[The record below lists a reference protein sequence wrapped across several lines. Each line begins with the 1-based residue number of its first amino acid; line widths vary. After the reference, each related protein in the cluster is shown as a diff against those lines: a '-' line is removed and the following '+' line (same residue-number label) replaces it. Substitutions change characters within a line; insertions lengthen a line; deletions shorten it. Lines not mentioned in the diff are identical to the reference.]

1 MKIEDLVNDAL
12 PFLLWIGDWKEKLPV
27 VDLATVLSPVLSA
40 RYARDALQSL
50 PKDLSKGAEV
60 DDPASVA
67 VLSVDVVNGFCYEG
81 PLSSPRVAA
90 TVPPI
95 VRLFERAHALGV
107 RHFILIQDTH
117 DDEAVEFGSF
127 APHCTRGSQESDT
140 VPEFRAL
147 PFFDQFTVIP
157 KNSISSSI
165 GTELPA
171 WLDARPEVT
180 TFIVVG
186 DCTDLCTYQLA
197 MYLRLRANARQRA
210 TDRVVL
216 PVDCVDTYD
225 LPVAV
230 AQELGIFPHHGDL
243 VHLIFLYSMAL
254 NGVQVVASLV

>member
-1 MKIEDLVNDAL
+1 MKIEDLLKDAM
-12 PFLLWIGDWKEKLPV
+12 PFLRWMGDWRARLTTL
-27 VDLATVLSPVLSA
+27 DLSA
-40 RYARDALQSL
+40 
-50 PKDLSKGAEV
+50 EIN
-60 DDPASVA
+60 DPSNVA

-90 TVPPI
+90 IVQPI

-107 RHFILIQDTH
+107 RHFILTQDTH
-117 DDEAVEFGSF
+117 EEGAVEFGSF
-127 APHCTRGSQESDT
+127 APHCTRGSGESET
-140 VPEFRAL
+140 VPEFKAL
-147 PFFDQFTVIP
+147 PFFDQFITIP

-165 GTELPA
+165 GTELPD
-171 WLDARPEVT
+171 WLDAHQEVT

-210 TDRVVL
+210 ADRIIL

-225 LPVAV
+225 LSVGA

-243 VHLIFLYSMAL
+243 LHLVFLYSMAL
-254 NGVQVVASLV
+254 NGVEVVASVV